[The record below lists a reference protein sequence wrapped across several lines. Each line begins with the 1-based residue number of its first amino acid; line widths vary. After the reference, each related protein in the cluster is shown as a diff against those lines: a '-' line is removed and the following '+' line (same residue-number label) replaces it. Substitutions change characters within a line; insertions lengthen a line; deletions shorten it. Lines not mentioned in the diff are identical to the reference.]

1 MDEADMSSDTFQLS
15 MSVEEERLF
24 ASFSRRLIE
33 KAVAA
38 CRSGI
43 GAFVVNMLERMCLPA
58 IVLDRH
64 GFVLE
69 LNATARAVLDPD
81 INIKD
86 NRLCVRDREAYGHL
100 KVSLDEM
107 TKPVQLKSLAAEP
120 ILIRRRDKFP
130 VVLRTVPFKEP
141 TQSSEQQV
149 HALVTL
155 TACRRDPGH
164 PQRSSPRIFVV

>member
-1 MDEADMSSDTFQLS
+1 MSPGTFQLN

-24 ASFSRRLIE
+24 ASFNRRLIE
-33 KAVAA
+33 TAVAA
-38 CRSGI
+38 CGRGT
-43 GAFVVNMLERMCLPA
+43 GAFVVNMLDRMCLPA

-64 GFVLE
+64 GFVVE
-69 LNATARAVLDPD
+69 MNATARAVLDPD

-86 NRLCVRDREAYGHL
+86 NRLCVRDSEAYWHL
-100 KVSLDEM
+100 RASLDEM
-107 TKPVQLKSLAAEP
+107 TKPVQLKSLTAEP

-130 VVLRTVPFKEP
+130 VVLRTVPFREP
-141 TQSSEQQV
+141 TQSSEQ